1 MDWALLLL
9 LLAVASCVDVA
20 VSGVVGGAHAMARRS
35 RRLLPGQPRP
45 WLLSRAS
52 RFAAPSEELARMALP
67 VAAVHA
73 DALRSHP

>member
-1 MDWALLLL
+1 
-9 LLAVASCVDVA
+9 
-20 VSGVVGGAHAMARRS
+20 MARRS